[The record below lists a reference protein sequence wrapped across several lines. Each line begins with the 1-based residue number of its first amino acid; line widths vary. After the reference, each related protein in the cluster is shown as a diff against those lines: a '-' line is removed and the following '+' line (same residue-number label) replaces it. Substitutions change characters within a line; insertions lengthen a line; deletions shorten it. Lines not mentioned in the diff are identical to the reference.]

1 MDYKQFN
8 DPKAGPDAFI
18 PSSILDFNDDD
29 SEDEILRRFRSKKK
43 STQKSSLFIP
53 SQRKV
58 SNSIGSS

>member
-1 MDYKQFN
+1 MNYKQFN

-18 PSSILDFNDDD
+18 PSSILDMNDDD
-29 SEDEILRRFRSKKK
+29 SEDEILRKFRTRKK